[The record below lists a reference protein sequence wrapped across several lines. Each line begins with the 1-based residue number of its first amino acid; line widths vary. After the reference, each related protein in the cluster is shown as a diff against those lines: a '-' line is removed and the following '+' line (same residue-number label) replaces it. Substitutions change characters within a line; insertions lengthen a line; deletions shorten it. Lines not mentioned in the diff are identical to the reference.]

1 MRGCNL
7 AHDRDLNFTGIR
19 VGCAFEDFKDINKGF
34 LITENIKLNEI
45 QMTNRMTGYG
55 IWN

>member
-19 VGCAFEDFKDINKGF
+19 VGYAFEDFKDINKGF